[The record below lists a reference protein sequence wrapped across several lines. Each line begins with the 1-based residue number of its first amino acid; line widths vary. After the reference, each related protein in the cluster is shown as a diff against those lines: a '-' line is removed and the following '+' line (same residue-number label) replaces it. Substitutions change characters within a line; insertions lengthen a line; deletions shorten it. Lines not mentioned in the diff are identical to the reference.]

1 MLDGRQMGAKLGG
14 GGMGAVY
21 SATWRGQ
28 PVAVKTMHDT
38 SSAQLGAVESEL
50 RVHADLQV
58 AVLPW
63 LHQHLL

>member
-1 MLDGRQMGAKLGG
+1 MGDKLGG

-28 PVAVKTMHDT
+28 PVAVKTMHDS
-38 SSAQLGAVESEL
+38 SSAQLDAVESEL

-58 AVLPW
+58 VGMSK
-63 LHQHLL
+63 